1 MSRRWHV
8 PVEPAAMPDGVDP
21 TAQWF
26 VALDA
31 AARVAGGVGH
41 DVNNYLTAIRG
52 YLTFLLEDL
61 PPADP
66 LRADVEAIHQVTD
79 RAGELTARLLELS
92 RQPAPVDGHIDLN
105 AAIEELLPALRALL
119 GDGIAVNA
127 ALAADLPPVV
137 SSVEQLQHLLRPLAL
152 NARTAMPDG
161 GRLVVRT
168 GLPAETNAGTVELS
182 VIDTGAGIAAANL
195 PRVFEPFF
203 TTKSGKASGLGL
215 TSAYRIVQRG
225 GGAIRIAS
233 EVGEG
238 TTVVVCLPTGR

>member
-8 PVEPAAMPDGVDP
+8 PVEPAAMPDAVDP

-66 LRADVEAIHQVTD
+66 LRADVEAIQQVTD
-79 RAGELTARLLELS
+79 RAGEMTARLLALS
-92 RQPAPVDGHIDLN
+92 RQPAAAEGHIDLN
-105 AAIEELLPALRALL
+105 EAIEELLPALRVLL
-119 GDGIAVNA
+119 GERIAVNA
-127 ALAADLPPVV
+127 ELAADLPRVV
-137 SSVEQLQHLLRPLAL
+137 FSVEQLQHLLRPLAL

-161 GRLVVRT
+161 GRLVIRT
-168 GLPAETNAGTVELS
+168 ALPAEATDRPVELS
-182 VIDTGAGIAAANL
+182 VIDTGTGIAAADL

-215 TSAYRIVQRG
+215 TSVYRIVQRG

-238 TTVVVCLPTGR
+238 TTVVLCLPTVR